1 MKKKKKKKQ
10 SNPAYQ
16 FGQALGMLLV
26 LGGLASALK
35 EVSQEK
41 SSINEEKGDLKA

>member
-1 MKKKKKKKQ
+1 MKKKKKKNQ
-10 SNPAYQ
+10 PSPAYQ
-16 FGQALGMLLV
+16 FGQALGMLLI

-41 SSINEEKGDLKA
+41 ASINEEKGDLKA